1 MSAAVSAGVSA
12 RLLKVAGRLGW
23 GVADQAVSSLGNFAL
38 GIYVARTFGADAFGA
53 FTLAVVSSS
62 VVLNAARGMAT
73 DPLLVRHSG
82 PADTAWRH
90 AVAAAT
96 GTALLVGV
104 VCGILSAATGLLCG
118 DSVGPA
124 FLALAL
130 VLPPLM
136 LMDSWRF
143 AFFSC
148 GRGREAF
155 AIDLTWL
162 VAVAGALVVL
172 HHTGRG
178 GVVATL
184 LTWAGAVTL
193 AAAVAVLRGGVRP
206 RLDATGAWVR
216 RHRDLAGRYLAE
228 NVTFS
233 GASQLRAVLLG
244 AVASLA
250 AVGQLRAAEIL
261 MGPFVVVLMG
271 ISQVAVPEASRVLG
285 SAGPVRLQRFCFA
298 MGSVQAIAAAAWG
311 IAVVLALP
319 LGLGELL
326 LGDLWRPAAALL
338 PAAMITVVGSCFT
351 TGAGAGLR
359 ALGAASRSLRA
370 QLYASAVYLVG
381 GAGGAV
387 LAGAAGAAWG
397 SAGATVIAALL
408 WWWQLRVAAGEQV
421 AVLGGGRPAP
431 ESESDRPEP
440 VDAMS
445 SPQGDQ

>member
-1 MSAAVSAGVSA
+1 MLRATSAPIV
-12 RLLKVAGRLGW
+12 
-23 GVADQAVSSLGNFAL
+23 
-38 GIYVARTFGADAFGA
+38 GA
-53 FTLAVVSSS
+53 FTFAVVSSS
-62 VVLNAARGMAT
+62 VVSCRPGNGHRPTAGAAQRAGRHRLAARRGGR
-73 DPLLVRHSG
+73 DRHR
-82 PADTAWRH
+82 PAGR
-90 AVAAAT
+90 
-96 GTALLVGV
+96 GGLR
-104 VCGILSAATGLLCG
+104 ILSAATGLLCG

-233 GASQLRAVLLG
+233 GACSCGQCVG

-285 SAGPVRLQRFCFA
+285 SAGPFVCN
-298 MGSVQAIAAAAWG
+298 GS
-311 IAVVLALP
+311 
-319 LGLGELL
+319 
-326 LGDLWRPAAALL
+326 
-338 PAAMITVVGSCFT
+338 
-351 TGAGAGLR
+351 
-359 ALGAASRSLRA
+359 ASPSGVSRRSLPRP
-370 QLYASAVYLVG
+370 G
-381 GAGGAV
+381 G
-387 LAGAAGAAWG
+387 
-397 SAGATVIAALL
+397 S
-408 WWWQLRVAAGEQV
+408 R
-421 AVLGGGRPAP
+421 
-431 ESESDRPEP
+431 
-440 VDAMS
+440 
-445 SPQGDQ
+445 